1 MAVPYSKPEEE
12 TDEEREDKEQKIECR
27 WGGTLNQNRGE
38 ATDHNEGVRRNIWT
52 FDRGGRQ
59 AKDIKERILKRQTKN
74 QTDQTRKKQALMARL
89 QSSVL
94 LKA

>member
-1 MAVPYSKPEEE
+1 MQMGPRRDTEPEQ
-12 TDEEREDKEQKIECR
+12 RSP
-27 WGGTLNQNRGE
+27 GE

-74 QTDQTRKKQALMARL
+74 QTDQTRKKQALIPDFNL
-89 QSSVL
+89 QFF
-94 LKA
+94 